1 MLIDS
6 VARTYSAIWSKLI
19 LPLLVGVQLVL
30 GIAVAGSLD
39 ALPDTV
45 ERIKPSIVGVGTFQS
60 SRRPPVSLRGTGFV
74 VGDGHYVLTNLHVI
88 PAKLNN
94 AKLEVLAVFA
104 GEGES
109 PSVRLAAKVAE
120 DAEHDVVLLKFSD
133 EALPAMALG
142 DSDQVREGQLY
153 AFTGFPIGAIL
164 GLHPTTHRGIVS
176 AITPD
181 IMPSNSSGELSAEL
195 LSRLKYSYRVFQLD
209 ATVYPGNSGSP
220 LYDPVTGTVIGV
232 INKVFVQGN
241 NKKNALE
248 KPSGISFA
256 IPIRYAKAL
265 LVKAGL

>member
-1 MLIDS
+1 MVGS
-6 VARTYSAIWSKLI
+6 RTRRGCALFRKW
-19 LPLLVGVQLVL
+19 LVSLGA
-30 GIAVAGSLD
+30 GIALAAAGVAAAGSD
-39 ALPDTV
+39 EVLPDTV
-45 ERIKPSIVGVGTFQS
+45 ARIKPSIVGVGTFQS

-74 VGDGHYVLTNLHVI
+74 VGDGHYVLTNLHVM
-88 PAKLNN
+88 PTKLNN
-94 AKLEVLAVFA
+94 AKQEVLAVFA

-120 DAEHDVVLLKFSD
+120 DAEHDMVLLKFSD

-181 IMPSNSSGELSAEL
+181 IMPSNSSGELSVES

-241 NKKNALE
+241 KKNALE

-256 IPIRYAKAL
+256 VPIRYAKAL